1 MNILWIDWWVKY
13 IWLAKK
19 NIDTWFITPLWY
31 LDNDWGTM
39 FNLADII
46 IREKIKKICIWWP
59 TKEKIIQEK
68 INKFI
73 NEFKFIDPNI
83 EFIKIDE
90 DYTSVEAAA
99 ITWEF
104 KKERWKEDTVAA
116 MKILERL
123 KD

>member
-1 MNILWIDWWVKY
+1 MNILWIDWWAKY

-116 MKILERL
+116 MKILERF
-123 KD
+123 KK